1 MCVTV
6 LDRTSPAVFKV
17 LWLEAGQGLVWKK
30 MNQPSMMKSDNT
42 SKGTKPFRTLESAI
56 RGVNNKN
63 LDDLPH
69 LDKVVPTCRWDSNL
83 KIYVIN
89 SYARVE
95 NFFSQLTLKYCPK
108 AHFLR
113 CVLIFLAVAGQ
124 LKRGPCH

>member
-1 MCVTV
+1 MMCGWAQALLAEGRPGPSVE
-6 LDRTSPAVFKV
+6 KV
-17 LWLEAGQGLVWKK
+17 
-30 MNQPSMMKSDNT
+30 NQPSMMKSDNT

-69 LDKVVPTCRWDSNL
+69 LDKVVPTCRCDSNL